1 MLPYRC
7 SKRKEREYP
16 CPFNGSCHI
25 PLMLGAVSGNS
36 PRGNLAALAYKL
48 LKDSEIL
55 IICFHIF
62 IGAKAAN
69 LFLLKG
75 TFASKLL
82 LATLRRR
89 PWFSSVFTHGFTSL
103 DSFASPCLMSLL
115 TTAGAG
121 SAGTCFSSLVFL
133 TAFVSIFLTV

>member
-36 PRGNLAALAYKL
+36 PRGNFAALAYKL

-69 LFLLKG
+69 FFLLKG
-75 TFASKLL
+75 TFAPKLL
-82 LATLRRR
+82 LSFLRRG
-89 PWFSSVFTHGFTSL
+89 PLSGSHFTHGFTSL
-103 DSFASPCLMSLL
+103 DSA
-115 TTAGAG
+115 AWAG
-121 SAGTCFSSLVFL
+121 SAGAGWGFF
-133 TAFVSIFLTV
+133 